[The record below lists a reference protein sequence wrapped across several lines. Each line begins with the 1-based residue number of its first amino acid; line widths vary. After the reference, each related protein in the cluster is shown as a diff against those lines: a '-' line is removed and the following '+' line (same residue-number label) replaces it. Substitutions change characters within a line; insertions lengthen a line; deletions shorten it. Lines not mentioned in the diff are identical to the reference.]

1 MLKMKAKD
9 VMTREVVSVTTDV
22 AVGDVAE
29 RLLRHQLSG
38 LPVVDEQGRLVG
50 IVSEYDLLKMVY
62 NLEETRDTIDRHMTK
77 RVKTVDVDAPLTD
90 VADVF
95 LSSGIRRMP
104 VVDAEGT
111 LVGIVAR
118 RDLIQAIFDA
128 RQRVEQELQ
137 RRREQHDV
145 AVQSA

>member
-1 MLKMKAKD
+1 MFKLTAKD

-22 AVGDVAE
+22 TVGGVAE

-38 LPVVDEQGRLVG
+38 LPVVDEQGKLVG

-62 NLEETRDTIDRHMTK
+62 DLEETRDTIDQHMTTPV
-77 RVKTVDVDAPLTD
+77 RTVDVDAPLTD
-90 VADVF
+90 VADTF
-95 LSSGIRRMP
+95 LSGGIRRMP
-104 VVDAEGT
+104 VIDAEGT

-128 RQRVEQELQ
+128 RQRVEKELQ
-137 RRREQHDV
+137 RRRDRHDV
-145 AVQSA
+145 AAVSG